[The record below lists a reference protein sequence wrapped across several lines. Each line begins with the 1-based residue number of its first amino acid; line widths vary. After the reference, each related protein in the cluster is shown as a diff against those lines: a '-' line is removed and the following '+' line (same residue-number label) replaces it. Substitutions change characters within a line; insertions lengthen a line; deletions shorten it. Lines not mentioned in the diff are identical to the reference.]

1 MVRQVGGRPRVLRAE
16 KCIPQATGPRPDTE
30 ALWRPDPS
38 LVRGDAYCFQH
49 LGRWTSGRRHR
60 LVNCNTPLRRLAKG
74 AEVSSG
80 QSQEA
85 SVTMKSG
92 TSQPVLTVVQV
103 GLVGALVGLITG
115 LYEAA
120 RLYSIPSGPL
130 LEPYVGYAVWFV
142 APLVNGTVGLVAG
155 LLAGWLKG
163 NRHPI
168 AKVVASALGAG
179 GALLACKLAVTVLR
193 SRARDFRPPVSWFWL
208 TLVLGSALLAY
219 YLMRHCAHRSFRVK
233 GFSPLKMLA
242 VTLLVSFVVLLSGLA
257 FSTVKGSLP
266 PVSVEAGSRPAV
278 GGPNVV
284 LITLDTVRP
293 DHLSLYGYS
302 RPTSP
307 NLDRW
312 ARQGVVFDNA
322 VSASSW
328 TLASHASIFTGLLP
342 HQHGADWARPL
353 DTSRW
358 TLAQAL
364 RSRGY
369 ETAGFTSN
377 LEYGEAG
384 WGLGRGFE
392 VYDDAKNSVPH
403 NLAATLAGGL
413 LIQPLYGSL
422 ARHDFLERRDA
433 SDMNRDVI
441 QWFKHRSGEPFFLFV
456 NYFDAHS
463 PYFAP
468 PPFDRRFGQTSKAVL
483 DKAWPIMDQ
492 ADFSRPLS
500 DQERQSLVDAY
511 DNCLASLDDQVGKLL
526 AFLASR
532 PEWSNTIVIITSDH
546 GEAFGEHGAYNHGWN
561 LNRETIHVP
570 LIIFGSGV
578 PSGMRLADTVSVR
591 KLFPTVLDLTL
602 GEKPPFSRVSLR
614 RFWTPGFRPQPFDET
629 AISELVS
636 RKAGVPGYISL
647 TTPEWQ
653 YIENPQG
660 RQELY
665 QWASSPE
672 ERVNLAD
679 SNPQQA
685 HELESSLRQYIASSL
700 RPWVEPRYLFAL
712 GPARGLLQGPGAG
725 GEGKSS
731 PSIGTSQA
739 YFPPQPSARGRQR
752 AEDEELIESLPYQ

>member
-1 MVRQVGGRPRVLRAE
+1 
-16 KCIPQATGPRPDTE
+16 
-30 ALWRPDPS
+30 
-38 LVRGDAYCFQH
+38 
-49 LGRWTSGRRHR
+49 
-60 LVNCNTPLRRLAKG
+60 
-74 AEVSSG
+74 
-80 QSQEA
+80 
-85 SVTMKSG
+85 MKSG
-92 TSQPVLTVVQV
+92 TPRPVLTVVQV
-103 GLVGALVGLITG
+103 GLVGALIGLIIG
-115 LYEAA
+115 LYDAA
-120 RLYSIPSGPL
+120 RLYSIPFGPL
-130 LEPYVGYAVWFV
+130 LEPDVGYMVWFV
-142 APLVNGTVGLVAG
+142 APLVNGTVGLVGG

-168 AKVVASALGAG
+168 AKVVASALGAA

-193 SRARDFRPPVSWFWL
+193 SRARDFRLPVSWFWL

-219 YLMRHCAHRSFRVK
+219 YLIRRREQRSFRAR
-233 GFSPLKMLA
+233 GFPPLRMLA
-242 VTLLVSFVVLLSGLA
+242 VTLLASVVVLLSGLA

-266 PVSVEAGSRPAV
+266 PASVTAGSRSAV
-278 GGPNVV
+278 GSPNVV

-358 TLAQAL
+358 TLAEVL

-369 ETAGFTSN
+369 ATAGFTSN

-384 WGLGRGFE
+384 WGLGQGFE
-392 VYDDAKNSVPH
+392 RYEDAKNSVLH

-422 ARHDFLERRDA
+422 VRHDFLERREA
-433 SDMNRDVI
+433 SVMNHDVI

-468 PPFDRRFGQTSKAVL
+468 PPFDRRFGQTSKVVL
-483 DKAWPIMDQ
+483 DKAWPIMDE
-492 ADFSRPLS
+492 ADFSHPLS

-526 AFLASR
+526 TFLASQ
-532 PEWSNTIVIITSDH
+532 PEWSNTVVIITSDH
-546 GEAFGEHGAYNHGWN
+546 GEAFGEHRAYNHGWN
-561 LNRETIHVP
+561 LYRETVHVP
-570 LIIFGSGV
+570 LIIFGPGV
-578 PSGMRLADTVSVR
+578 PAGMRLANTVSVR

-602 GEKPPFSRVSLR
+602 GEKPPFSRLSLR
-614 RFWTPGFRPQPFDET
+614 RFWTPGFRPQPLDEV

-647 TTPEWQ
+647 TTPGWQ
-653 YIENPQG
+653 YIEDSRG
-660 RQELY
+660 RKELY

-672 ERVNLAD
+672 ERVNLAE
-679 SNPQQA
+679 SNPQKA

-712 GPARGLLQGPGAG
+712 GPARGLLQDPGAG
-725 GEGKSS
+725 RKGM
-731 PSIGTSQA
+731 PSAAPPIGTSQA
-739 YFPPQPSARGRQR
+739 YFPPQPSERVQQR
-752 AEDEELIESLPYQ
+752 VEDKELIESLPYQ